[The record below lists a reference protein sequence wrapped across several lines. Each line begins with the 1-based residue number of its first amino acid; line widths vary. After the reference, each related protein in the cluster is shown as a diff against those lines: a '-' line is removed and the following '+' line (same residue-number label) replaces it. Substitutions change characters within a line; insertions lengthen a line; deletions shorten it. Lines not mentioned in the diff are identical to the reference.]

1 MKRQEFIR
9 QMMAMVPLLT
19 AARACRGGGSP
30 IPGEIIGS
38 NYRRGHRLRESK
50 GRKAP
55 VRREYKKVVI
65 VGAGISGLS
74 AGRALHQNDISD
86 FLLLDLES
94 EAGGNARSGKNERSS
109 FPWGAH
115 YVPLPNT
122 TQKEYLRFLEEAG
135 VITGWIEGA
144 PVFNEAHLCFA
155 PQERLYLN
163 GKWQEGLIPQFGLPA
178 GDREQVERF
187 LASMEEF
194 RRAKGAD
201 GREAFAIPA
210 DWSSRDSAWTRLDQ
224 LTMKDWLHTQH
235 FTSTYLHEY
244 VNYCCRDDYGARYD
258 QVSAWSGIHYFAS
271 RKGAGKNALA
281 GDVLTWPEGNGFLAT
296 ALSAPFASN
305 IRLNQLVMSVT
316 ASDGR
321 QLLEVWDAAKDEY
334 YEILTDHCILSVPQ
348 FVVSRL
354 LKNEARQ
361 QTVREHMSYSPWM
374 VANLR
379 VGTPIERS
387 GVEMSWDNVVA
398 GSSSL
403 GYIDASHQSV
413 ARIQPEKMLT
423 YYFPLSELDPAVE
436 RERAASTTHAQWCE
450 MILQDLEII
459 HPNLKSVC
467 RQIDVMIWG
476 HAMVRPLPGWIF
488 GGTRHEL
495 QKSPWPGVHPAHSD
509 LAGIPIFEEAF
520 YQGHQAGEK
529 VANLLNNQ
537 A

>member
-1 MKRQEFIR
+1 MRRQEFI
-9 QMMAMVPLLT
+9 QQLMAMIPLL
-19 AARACRGGGSP
+19 AAAQGCGGNDSP

-50 GRKAP
+50 QTKTP
-55 VRREYKKVVI
+55 VRREYRKVVI

-94 EAGGNARSGKNERSS
+94 EAGGNARSGKNELSS

-122 TQKEYLRFLEEAG
+122 SQKEYLRFLEEAG
-135 VITGWIEGA
+135 VITGWIEGI
-144 PVFNEAHLCFA
+144 PVFNETYLCFS

-178 GDREQVERF
+178 GDREEVERF
-187 LASMEEF
+187 LTSMEEF
-194 RRAKGAD
+194 RRARGTD

-224 LTMKDWLHTQH
+224 LTMKEWLRTQN
-235 FTSTYLHEY
+235 FTSSYLHEY

-271 RKGAGKNALA
+271 RKGAGNNAQP

-296 ALSAPFASN
+296 ALSAPIASN
-305 IRLNQLVMSVT
+305 IRLNQLAMSVK
-316 ASDGR
+316 ASNDG
-321 QLLEVWDAAKDEY
+321 QLLQVWNAATDEY
-334 YEILTDHCILSVPQ
+334 YEILAEHCILSVPQ
-348 FVVSRL
+348 FVVARL
-354 LKNEARQ
+354 LENKARQ
-361 QTVREHMSYSPWM
+361 LTVREHVSYSPWM
-374 VANLR
+374 VANLQ
-379 VGTPIERS
+379 VGLPVERS
-387 GVEMSWDNVVA
+387 GLEMCWDNVIA

-403 GYIDASHQSV
+403 GYIDASHQSL
-413 ARIQPEKMLT
+413 ARVQHEKMLT
-423 YYFPLSELDPAVE
+423 YYYPLTELEPAAE
-436 RERAASTTHAQWCE
+436 RERAAATTHAEWCE
-450 MILQDLEII
+450 MILQDLNII
-459 HPNLKSVC
+459 HPNLKNVC
-467 RQIDVMIWG
+467 RRIDVMVWG
-476 HAMVRPLPGWIF
+476 HAMARPLPGWIF
-488 GGTRHEL
+488 GNVRRDL
-495 QKSPWPGVHPAHSD
+495 QESPWSGLHLAHSD

-529 VANLLNNQ
+529 VANLINNVV
-537 A
+537 